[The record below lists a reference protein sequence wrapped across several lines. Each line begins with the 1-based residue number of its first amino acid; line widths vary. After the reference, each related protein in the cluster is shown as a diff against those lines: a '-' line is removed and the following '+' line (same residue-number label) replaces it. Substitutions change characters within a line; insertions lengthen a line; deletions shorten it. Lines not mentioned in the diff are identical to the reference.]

1 MRLPVVALIALAGS
15 SFVAAQESPDAKAKR
30 VLNDPR
36 VTTAMAAVDRDH
48 DRLVADIIQLTQ
60 IPAPPFKEDKRAA
73 AYLEMLR
80 ASGLTAVER
89 DDIGNVMGVRRG
101 TAAPGGPVLAVVAH
115 MDTVFPEGTDV
126 TVKRQGTRLLAPGV
140 GDNTRSLAVLLAMI
154 RAMDEARIETTTDI
168 LFVGNVGEEGQGDLR
183 GVKFLLQKGKY
194 KDRIKQFLA
203 VDGAGAGDYIAN
215 GAVGSK
221 RYRVGFKGPGGH
233 SYGDFGLVNPAFA
246 MGAAMQRLGAVTVPR
261 TPKTTFSVGV
271 VGGGTSVNSIPFE
284 TWMEVDMRSE
294 SPLELEKVE
303 TQFLA
308 IVKQAAADENKARRT
323 TNGSVV
329 ADIKMIGDRPP
340 GVTAET
346 TDIARTAAATVR
358 ALGMTPTF
366 EYSST
371 DANFPISLGI
381 PALRL
386 NSGGTDGQAHALDE
400 WTDVEKTA
408 SLKGIRALMVTMLSL
423 AGLK

>member
-1 MRLPVVALIALAGS
+1 
-15 SFVAAQESPDAKAKR
+15 
-30 VLNDPR
+30 
-36 VTTAMAAVDRDH
+36 
-48 DRLVADIIQLTQ
+48 
-60 IPAPPFKEDKRAA
+60 
-73 AYLEMLR
+73 MLR

-115 MDTVFPEGTDV
+115 LDTVFPEGTDV

-154 RAMDEARIETTTDI
+154 RAMDEARIDTTTDI

-221 RYRVGFKGPGGH
+221 RYRVAFKGPGGH

-246 MGAAMQRLGAVTVPR
+246 MGAAMQKFGAITVPR

-271 VGGGTSVNSIPFE
+271 VGAARPSTRFHSRPGWKWTCVRVTARAREGRNAV
-284 TWMEVDMRSE
+284 
-294 SPLELEKVE
+294 
-303 TQFLA
+303 LA

-323 TNGSVV
+323 TAGSVV

-340 GVTAET
+340 GVTAKRRHRT
-346 TDIARTAAATVR
+346 HCRRNGAGAR
-358 ALGMTPTF
+358 
-366 EYSST
+366 Y
-371 DANFPISLGI
+371 DA
-381 PALRL
+381 
-386 NSGGTDGQAHALDE
+386 
-400 WTDVEKTA
+400 DV
-408 SLKGIRALMVTMLSL
+408 
-423 AGLK
+423 